1 MSSIPRVPNRASR
14 ILLLAGVILMAAAVT
29 QCKMVTDSATR
40 PQVDPTGAGSCISA
54 CSHAANDKMREE
66 SELHV
71 ANVKACKSSDCKK
84 QEAAR
89 HAAAVQEIQEFRKVC
104 QAGCHHQGGGKG
116 GR

>member
-1 MSSIPRVPNRASR
+1 MSSIPRVPHRASR
-14 ILLLAGVILMAAAVT
+14 ILLLAGVIVMAAAVS

-40 PQVDPTGAGSCISA
+40 PQVDPTGAGNCISA
-54 CSHAANDKMREE
+54 CSHQANDMMREE
-66 SELHV
+66 SDLHV
-71 ANVKACKSSDCKK
+71 ANVKACKSPECKQ

-89 HAAAVQEIQEFRKVC
+89 HTAAVQAIQDFRKTC

>member
-1 MSSIPRVPNRASR
+1 MSSIPHIPHRASR
-14 ILLLAGVILMAAAVT
+14 ILLLAGVIVMAAALT

-40 PQVDPTGAGSCISA
+40 PQVDPTGAGNCISA
-54 CSHAANDKMREE
+54 CAHAANEKMREE

-71 ANVKACKSSDCKK
+71 ANVKACKDSACKRA
-84 QEAAR
+84 EAAR
-89 HAAAVQEIQEFRKVC
+89 HTAAVKEIQEFRKQC